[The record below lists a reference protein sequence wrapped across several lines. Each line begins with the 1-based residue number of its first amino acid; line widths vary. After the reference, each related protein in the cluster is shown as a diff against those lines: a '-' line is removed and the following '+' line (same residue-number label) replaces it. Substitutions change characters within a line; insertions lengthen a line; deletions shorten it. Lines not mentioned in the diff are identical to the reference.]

1 MEINGI
7 KIREMKDVQD
17 VLMALETIKLGLEN
31 VSDTMNNNYNNYS
44 SLNEDISNSVY
55 SQKELIDGIS
65 NLQIKARDIIDNIN
79 TLNNN
84 TKSINSNTISTI
96 KKEFED
102 FDYYIKKTMSTV
114 VNSID
119 LSTFKR
125 QVENLF
131 NDKISSLESEVR
143 RLNSNNDNLKK
154 LNTTIKSTLKNTS
167 NDMYDSIDE
176 FNRLSKVVNW
186 KVIVSVLTGGI
197 FLGALIMGGWG
208 LQFFKNKIFKDE
220 QMAISEY
227 KEKTAAM
234 ESKYIAAS
242 ELEKV
247 AREYEI
253 KYTTDKDGNRYIIM
267 PSKNVQNSYKSDG
280 DYQVWK
286 LY

>member
-102 FDYYIKKTMSTV
+102 LDK
-114 VNSID
+114 N
-119 LSTFKR
+119 
-125 QVENLF
+125 NL
-131 NDKISSLESEVR
+131 
-143 RLNSNNDNLKK
+143 
-154 LNTTIKSTLKNTS
+154 
-167 NDMYDSIDE
+167 
-176 FNRLSKVVNW
+176 
-186 KVIVSVLTGGI
+186 
-197 FLGALIMGGWG
+197 
-208 LQFFKNKIFKDE
+208 
-220 QMAISEY
+220 
-227 KEKTAAM
+227 
-234 ESKYIAAS
+234 
-242 ELEKV
+242 
-247 AREYEI
+247 
-253 KYTTDKDGNRYIIM
+253 
-267 PSKNVQNSYKSDG
+267 
-280 DYQVWK
+280 
-286 LY
+286 